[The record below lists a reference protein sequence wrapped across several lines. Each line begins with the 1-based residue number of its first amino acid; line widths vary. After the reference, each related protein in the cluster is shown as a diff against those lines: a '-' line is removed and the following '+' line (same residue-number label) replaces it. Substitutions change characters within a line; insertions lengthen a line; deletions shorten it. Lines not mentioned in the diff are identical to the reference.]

1 MHSQILIVVVGVLRA
16 GSCHLSQNNQSTKSE
31 PGAHEARPSNPQ
43 PGIHL
48 ESPYAL
54 LPVLP
59 VDVLVHIDIDVINR
73 RRVSRRAARVA
84 IVAIVAGVVVRV
96 RRHRVPQAGP
106 QPRRWI
112 VVSKIGRISSG
123 RARWRSGI
131 ARDGVVGVGVSTVVI
146 GVVIAIV
153 WIACWRRPEVP
164 VGYVVHLLGLGL
176 SLSLSLSA
184 RRGPLLVLAHR
195 GAAEEDSLRD
205 LVGRAAV

>member
-84 IVAIVAGVVVRV
+84 IVAGVVVRV

-131 ARDGVVGVGVSTVVI
+131 ARDGVVGVSVSIVVI
-146 GVVIAIV
+146 GVVITIV

-164 VGYVVHLLGLGL
+164 VGYVVHLLGLG
-176 SLSLSLSA
+176 LSLSLSA